1 MIEYEDTEQPEEIES
16 NQDKREIEAGCLE
29 TKES

>member
-16 NQDKREIEAGCLE
+16 NQDKREIEAGYLE